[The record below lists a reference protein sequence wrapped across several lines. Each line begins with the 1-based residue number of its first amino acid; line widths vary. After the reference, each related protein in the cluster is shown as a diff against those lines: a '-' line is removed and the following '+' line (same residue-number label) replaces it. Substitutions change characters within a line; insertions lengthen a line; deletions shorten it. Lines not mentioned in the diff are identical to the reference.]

1 MSKKPQ
7 WQMLVEYLEQHPEG
21 RTIKQVREDLWIQ
34 NLPDAAMQARR
45 HGRHIET
52 VYLHDNK
59 KIASYRLEKGLVG
72 TLYSVTVADEI
83 NAATGEVISKAIEGK
98 SYGTDGPRAAMLK
111 KLPPHMVEQDK
122 KVLKRPPKV
131 LPGQQKLV

>member
-1 MSKKPQ
+1 MRKKPQ

-45 HGRHIET
+45 HGKHIET

-72 TLYSVTVADEI
+72 TLYGITTADEI
-83 NAATGEVISKAIEGK
+83 NVATGEVTYKHYEIPKIN
-98 SYGTDGPRAAMLK
+98 L
-111 KLPPHMVEQDK
+111 LPNQLE
-122 KVLKRPPKV
+122 L
-131 LPGQQKLV
+131 L